1 MEPDDLKT
9 AIKGLKDVPLL
20 TGNMTMDPA
29 THIPIKDVTLI
40 RMNGTT
46 QELVQTEDA
55 GVHPG
60 SVTLLE
66 VDDLSVRYG
75 PLVALHGV
83 RLRVE
88 AGEIV
93 TVLGANGAGKSSL
106 LGAVAGLVPA
116 AAGRIVLDGKP
127 IANLPA
133 ERVVR
138 LGIALAPEGR
148 RVFPRLT
155 VADNLRLGAA
165 ARRDRDGIAADRA
178 RVLELFPVLEERL
191 WQSAGTLSGGQQQM
205 LAIARSLMSRPRLL
219 LLDEP
224 SLGLAPIVVDQIF
237 GLIARL
243 RDEGTTIL
251 LVEQNVAPR
260 ARPRRPRVRAGDRPR
275 RGRGD
280 GEGGAGELGRRAGL
294 PGSPPRRERSQ
305 PTGGNGAASH
315 SA

>member
-1 MEPDDLKT
+1 VT
-9 AIKGLKDVPLL
+9 A
-20 TGNMTMDPA
+20 
-29 THIPIKDVTLI
+29 
-40 RMNGTT
+40 
-46 QELVQTEDA
+46 
-55 GVHPG
+55 
-60 SVTLLE
+60 LLE

-116 AAGRIVLDGKP
+116 AAGQIVFDGTP
-127 IANLPA
+127 IANVPA

-138 LGIALAPEGR
+138 RGVALAPEGR

-155 VADNLRLGAA
+155 VADNLRRGAA
-165 ARRDRDGIAADRA
+165 ARRDRDAIAEDRA
-178 RVLELFPVLEERL
+178 RVLELFPVLGERL

-205 LAIARSLMSRPRLL
+205 LAIARALMSRPRLL

-237 GLIARL
+237 ALIARL

-251 LVEQNVAPR
+251 LVEQNVHR
-260 ARPRRPRVRAGDRPR
+260 ALDLADRAYVLATGRVEVEGTAKEVRASSDVER
-275 RGRGD
+275 
-280 GEGGAGELGRRAGL
+280 AYLGV
-294 PGSPPRRERSQ
+294 
-305 PTGGNGAASH
+305 PT
-315 SA
+315 